1 MHGFLSGR
9 FILVWRYFEVNCISL
24 NRHVSDKDKQSKLYR
39 NVQPVFSIDDED
51 DEGGTLLHVYSS
63 YVLREVE
70 RRSSLTDLS
79 LLIASNAP
87 WSCICYLI
95 PPKHLMNL
103 HESTDLPSL
112 IRVLALYWSIEKR
125 VVHTDT
131 VAHHQKNAKLYILKI
146 WPKWT
151 SRYFSKSIMLPFGS
165 NKGHTTP
172 M

>member
-95 PPKHLMNL
+95 PPKHLMNFTWK
-103 HESTDLPSL
+103 HWSTLPYTSSS
-112 IRVLALYWSIEKR
+112 IVLEYWEACRTYRHSRTSPKKCYTLY
-125 VVHTDT
+125 
-131 VAHHQKNAKLYILKI
+131 
-146 WPKWT
+146 P
-151 SRYFSKSIMLPFGS
+151 
-165 NKGHTTP
+165 
-172 M
+172 

>member
-79 LLIASNAP
+79 LLIASNI
-87 WSCICYLI
+87 WWT
-95 PPKHLMNL
+95 L

-131 VAHHQKNAKLYILKI
+131 VAHHQKNAKIYILKI